1 MADEPRTLRQHD
13 GWPAGGSAAV
23 EAVRTFVLAAVR
35 LYREGLADVLARS
48 GGIDVVG
55 IAAQADDAITAI
67 ARLRP
72 EVAVL
77 DVAGPGGLE
86 IVRELRLE
94 APETRI
100 VVLAVTEIDRDI
112 VAWAEA
118 GISGYV
124 TRDGTLDD
132 LVDAVMAAAR
142 GEARCTPRISAA
154 LLERVHALAAGR
166 AASAGVTS
174 LTAREREIAELL
186 EAGLSNKEIATRLHI
201 ELPTVKN
208 HVHSILGKLD
218 VGRRADAVA
227 ELRRA
232 RLGMA

>member
-1 MADEPRTLRQHD
+1 MADESRTLRQDD

-23 EAVRTFVLAAVR
+23 EPVRVFVLAAVR
-35 LYREGLADVLARS
+35 MYREGLADVLARS
-48 GGIDVVG
+48 GAFDIVG
-55 IAAQADDAITAI
+55 SSAHAQDALAAVT
-67 ARLRP
+67 RLRP
-72 EVAVL
+72 DVAVL

-86 IVRELRLE
+86 VVRGLRLE

-100 VVLAVTEIDRDI
+100 VVLAVTEIERDI

-132 LVDAVMAAAR
+132 LVDAVTAAAR
-142 GEARCTPRISAA
+142 GEARCAPRISAA

-186 EAGLSNKEIATRLHI
+186 ESGLSNKEIAARLHI

-208 HVHSILGKLD
+208 HVHNILGKLD
-218 VGRRADAVA
+218 VTRRADAA
-227 ELRRA
+227 TELRRA
-232 RLGMA
+232 RLGVI